1 MKNLWLLLVL
11 FASVATLQAQDKG
24 ISGFIITT
32 EGAKK
37 YGKLQLGTPA
47 VNSLKIQFKNEEGV
61 KKTYR
66 PFDIAAWGSEE
77 DGSMYVSKAY
87 SPGNSGNAYGVFM
100 RQMTNGKGF
109 VQCYEYWNTDGMNG
123 FSQLYLEKSG
133 ELTEVRMGK
142 FKKQMSEYFAES
154 EEIVQKINDGAYKK
168 NLDGLLEII
177 MDYNDF
183 KESEWD

>member
-1 MKNLWLLLVL
+1 
-11 FASVATLQAQDKG
+11 
-24 ISGFIITT
+24 
-32 EGAKK
+32 
-37 YGKLQLGTPA
+37 
-47 VNSLKIQFKNEEGV
+47 
-61 KKTYR
+61 
-66 PFDIAAWGSEE
+66 
-77 DGSMYVSKAY
+77 
-87 SPGNSGNAYGVFM
+87 
-100 RQMTNGKGF
+100 
-109 VQCYEYWNTDGMNG
+109 MNG